1 MVLFHLILII
11 AIFCERQKPF
21 FPPLF
26 WSISQRRLEH
36 NGELNTIGF
45 FFIWKTFI
53 YFPTF
58 ISFGEGF
65 SILFFQFIDERLVR
79 LYFSTEIIGQIKR
92 LFMICAKCS
101 LLKSYAQEMIK
112 PTFNLVEIKSEN
124 SVRERWFN
132 QFTIWLRL
140 TVKILC
146 EGDKGELKD
155 DEIRSRCGFNSFP
168 HSFHFDDTAQREKLW
183 RHLKKLV
190 R

>member
-58 ISFGEGF
+58 ISFGESF
-65 SILFFQFIDERLVR
+65 SILFFQFIDERLV
-79 LYFSTEIIGQIKR
+79 
-92 LFMICAKCS
+92 KC
-101 LLKSYAQEMIK
+101 YAREMIK
-112 PTFNLVEIKSEN
+112 PTFNLVEIESEN

-146 EGDKGELKD
+146 EGDKGELLHLKD